1 MCARVMIQSGWNLMC
16 KLRAMSFDFVSLTAN
31 RSGLIGFV
39 SPAKATASNHG
50 VFPQQ
55 TREKRFG
62 TSPSFQETTL
72 RRGPKSRGGIRC
84 WLRRQTVCRL
94 FVGEASSS
102 SLARGLGGF
111 NFSICSF
118 SLFLG
123 GGEGIEFLYYLQV
136 LRQENIYMT

>member
-1 MCARVMIQSGWNLMC
+1 MCARVTIQSGWNLMC
-16 KLRAMSFDFVSLTAN
+16 KRRAISLSCVSLTVD
-31 RSGLIGFV
+31 RSGSIGFV
-39 SPAKATASNHG
+39 NPAKAIASNHG
-50 VFPQQ
+50 VSPQQ
-55 TREKRFG
+55 TREERFG
-62 TSPSFQETTL
+62 TLLSFQETIL

-94 FVGEASSS
+94 FVGEASSL
-102 SLARGLGGF
+102 SLARRLGGF

-123 GGEGIEFLYYLQV
+123 RGEGIEFLYYLQV